1 MWICY
6 WDHLV
11 ITHLVGSGQPGTHCR
26 WTDGEQTGF
35 CRHPPDHH
43 HNHHIIIII
52 ILSIAVT
59 LIFLWIILE
68 SYPHPDHHNDH
79 LNDGGP
85 DGEALA
91 SLELGRERE
100 KASVLHVQVA
110 VHLVKEG
117 GRCYILL
124 GDFLLK
130 YLLSIWSRGGGEAVF
145 WSDFSDKTICCISG
159 QGRNSQEKQVPLS
172 KCLLVHLVS

>member
-1 MWICY
+1 MSKRSTSSWHQC
-6 WDHLV
+6 WLH
-11 ITHLVGSGQPGTHCR
+11 Q
-26 WTDGEQTGF
+26 
-35 CRHPPDHH
+35 HH
-43 HNHHIIIII
+43 YHH
-52 ILSIAVT
+52 
-59 LIFLWIILE
+59 
-68 SYPHPDHHNDH
+68 PHPDHHNDH
-79 LNDGGP
+79 LNDGRP

-124 GDFLLK
+124 GDFRLK

-145 WSDFSDKTICCISG
+145 
-159 QGRNSQEKQVPLS
+159 
-172 KCLLVHLVS
+172 

>member
-1 MWICY
+1 MTWLMQSLT
-6 WDHLV
+6 LV
-11 ITHLVGSGQPGTHCR
+11 PTTTSGNPLTDSCSIT
-26 WTDGEQTGF
+26 WTLNVRLEEIKFFFD
-35 CRHPPDHH
+35 
-43 HNHHIIIII
+43 
-52 ILSIAVT
+52 L
-59 LIFLWIILE
+59 LE
-68 SYPHPDHHNDH
+68 SQLGCLGLAVHVSKHSLEGEVMSKRSTSSWHHCWSHQHHYHHHPDHHNDH
-79 LNDGGP
+79 LNDGRP

-145 WSDFSDKTICCISG
+145 
-159 QGRNSQEKQVPLS
+159 
-172 KCLLVHLVS
+172 